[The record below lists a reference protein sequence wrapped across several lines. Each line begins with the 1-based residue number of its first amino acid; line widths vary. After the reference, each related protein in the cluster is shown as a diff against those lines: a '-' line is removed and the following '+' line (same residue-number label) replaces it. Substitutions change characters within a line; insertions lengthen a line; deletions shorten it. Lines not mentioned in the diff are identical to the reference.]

1 MTIFITHNRSPLVQV
16 KSAGHAMNPG
26 FSSSP
31 GVQIAM
37 YRFNEVNYDRK
48 TQAVEIGTGLNFD
61 DVYAALAP
69 YNVSVTG
76 GRVTGIGV
84 GGFLLGGGMF
94 DVVNAPFEEITQLPR
109 ILLES
114 QSKRSSY

>member
-1 MTIFITHNRSPLVQV
+1 MTIFISHNRNPLVQV
-16 KSAGHAMNPG
+16 KSGGHAMNPG

-37 YRFNEVNYDRK
+37 YRFNEVSCDRR
-48 TQAVEIGTGLNFD
+48 TQTVKIGTGLNFD

-69 YNVSVTG
+69 YNVSVAG

-84 GGFLLGGGMF
+84 GGFLLGGGMYH
-94 DVVNAPFEEITQLPR
+94 VLNAPFEEVTQLPR

-114 QSKRSSY
+114 